1 MNEQLIL
8 FLHWLGFYFLGS
20 IIMIIATYIHNKY
33 FGGRDTIDN
42 VLKLALLSWCAVL
55 VLLVYVIIENCKGV
69 WIWYDTIKDKPFVAK
84 PKDKSDDDPEW
95 HLEKVNKK

>member
-20 IIMIIATYIHNKY
+20 IIMVIATYIHNKY
-33 FGGRDTIDN
+33 FNGSDNIDS
-42 VLKLALLSWCAVL
+42 VIKLALLSWIAVI
-55 VLLVYVIIENCKGV
+55 VLLFHYGIETLKNIGV
-69 WIWYDTIKDKPFVAK
+69 WYETIKDKPFVAK